1 MTLILFLKE
10 KKNPQEC
17 LETLDEEHFEYK
29 PPWMLFAGKPREITL
44 PSSRWG
50 LRTLFCN
57 ITWAAILSHVSD
69 LLRIL
74 PTASAKIRG
83 SLSTLPF
90 THSVGS
96 INRMSPWPPFR
107 KTRFFGSGP
116 LSTTW
121 LIFLPLYFHLLT
133 FVASVRSLCFSEQR
147 SKLSR
152 VEVAAI
158 RSVDSWVVC
167 FFVLNHMAPA

>member
-1 MTLILFLKE
+1 MKKILNTNLR
-10 KKNPQEC
+10 
-17 LETLDEEHFEYK
+17 
-29 PPWMLFAGKPREITL
+29 WMLFAGKPRKITL

-50 LRTLFCN
+50 LRTLLQHHLSCDSLTCEWPSPYTPNSFCKDPR
-57 ITWAAILSHVSD
+57 L
-69 LLRIL
+69 
-74 PTASAKIRG
+74 